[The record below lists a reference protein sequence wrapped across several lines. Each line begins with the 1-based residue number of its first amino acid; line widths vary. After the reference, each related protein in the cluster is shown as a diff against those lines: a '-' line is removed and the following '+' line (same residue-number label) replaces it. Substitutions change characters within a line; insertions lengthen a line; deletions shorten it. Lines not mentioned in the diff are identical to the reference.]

1 MNTPATP
8 GTGSAGAAEE
18 ELFERAA
25 VWRADDPDPRTVA
38 ALDALLTAARSGD
51 AAALD
56 ELRSAFA
63 GPLEF
68 GTAGL
73 RGPLG
78 PGPAR
83 MNRMVVA
90 RAATGLAHHLLD
102 TGHAGGRVLIG
113 HDARHR
119 SADFARETAEIL
131 AGHGLEAVLVE
142 QPIPTPVVAYGI
154 RALGCVAAVVVTA
167 SHNPAA
173 DNGYK
178 VYLGDGSQIIPPTD
192 AEIAARIAEA
202 AAVPVAALPRAGGWR
217 PAGPGLVDAYVAR
230 AASLL
235 TGSGPAATRP
245 LRWVYTAMHGVGWA
259 TVARVLASAGLPQ
272 PTVVAEQLKPDPDFP
287 TLPFPNPEEPGALDL
302 ALATA
307 TRTDADLVI
316 ANDPDADRCAIALP
330 APGGWRVLR
339 GDELGALLAADLL
352 GRGVSGTYAASVV
365 SSTLLGTM
373 AAAEGQ
379 PYVTTLTGFK
389 WIGRVPGLVFGYE
402 EAIGYCCDPAA
413 VADKDGITTLVRV
426 LDLAG
431 RLAAEGRTLLDLLDA
446 VMRTH
451 GLHATDQWAV
461 RTPDAAAIAAAM
473 ARLRSAPPGEL
484 DGEAMSVTDLAR
496 PGGPLPP
503 TDAVLLE
510 GPTVRVVVRPS
521 GTEPKLKCY
530 LQVRLSPA
538 GSADLGVARAEAAR
552 RLDRVRAQVATVLAL
567 G

>member
-1 MNTPATP
+1 MSAP
-8 GTGSAGAAEE
+8 GTGRSDDAEDG
-18 ELFERAA
+18 LFARAA
-25 VWRADDPDPRTVA
+25 AWRADDPDPRTA
-38 ALDALLTAARSGD
+38 AELDALLAAARTGD
-51 AAALD
+51 APALD

-63 GPLEF
+63 GQLEF

-83 MNRMVVA
+83 MNRVVVS
-90 RAATGLAHHLLD
+90 RAAAGLARYLLD
-102 TGHAGGRVLIG
+102 TGHAGGKVLIG

-119 SADFARETAEIL
+119 SGDFARDTAEII
-131 AGHGLEAVLVE
+131 AGHGLAAVLVE
-142 QPIPTPVVAYGI
+142 QPIPTPVIAYGI

-167 SHNPAA
+167 SHNPAT

-178 VYLGDGSQIIPPTD
+178 VYLGDGSQIVPPAD
-192 AEIAARIAEA
+192 AEIADRIAEA
-202 AAVPVAALPRAGGWR
+202 GTRPVAALPRGTGWQ
-217 PAGPGLVDAYVAR
+217 PAEPGLLDAYVAR

-235 TGSGPAATRP
+235 TDTAAPGVPRPA

-259 TVARVLASAGLPQ
+259 TVARVLAAAGLPL
-272 PTVVAEQLKPDPDFP
+272 PTAVAEQLQPDPDFP

-302 ALATA
+302 AIATA
-307 TRTDADLVI
+307 TRSDADLII

-330 APGGWRVLR
+330 APEGWRVLR

-352 GRGVSGTYAASVV
+352 GRGVRGTYAASVV
-365 SSTLLGTM
+365 SSTLLSTM
-373 AAAEGQ
+373 SAAAGQ

-431 RLAAEGRTLLDLLDA
+431 RLAAEGRTLLDLLDE

-461 RTPDAAAIAAAM
+461 RTSDAAAIAAAM
-473 ARLRSAPPGEL
+473 GRLRTAPPGDL
-484 DGEAMSVTDLAR
+484 AGEAVTVTDLAR
-496 PGGPLPP
+496 PGGALPP

-530 LQVRLSPA
+530 LQVRLSA
-538 GSADLGVARAEAAR
+538 AESTDLTVARAVAAR
-552 RLDRVRAQVATVLAL
+552 RLDRIREQIRAVLAL